1 MSTTIKD
8 VASKAGVSIATVS
21 RALNGSP
28 LVTDETRAKVVKL
41 ANELKYT
48 PNMMARGLML
58 KKSETLGVILPDLH
72 GDFFSE
78 VMKGIDEIARQNGY
92 HILVSSSH
100 SDKKEIESMLKVM
113 RSGRVDG
120 LIIMS
125 PHLDSTSLNDY
136 LTDDLPVVLLNC
148 SISEKANESIIIDNF
163 NGANQMVRH
172 LIKHGHKRI
181 AIIKGEENNFDA
193 EERLKGYRS
202 ALYDAG
208 IELNPKLE
216 LPGNFNEESGYTAM
230 KKILNLKPRPTA
242 VFASNDAMAIGA
254 ISAIQ
259 NKGLRIPEDIA
270 ICGFDD
276 VPIAKY
282 LKPSLSSVHVPIYD
296 LGTNAALKLFRFI
309 KNENNIQEEKI
320 VLQTTLIVRESCGC
334 L

>member
-1 MSTTIKD
+1 MGTTIKD
-8 VASKAGVSIATVS
+8 VAGKAGVSIATVS

-28 LVTDETRAKVVKL
+28 LVTDETRGKIIKL

-58 KKSETLGVILPDLH
+58 KKSETIGVILPDLH

-78 VMKGIDEIARQNGY
+78 VMKGIDEIARENGY

-100 SDKKEIESMLKVM
+100 SDKTEIESMLKVM

-136 LTDDLPVVLLNC
+136 ITDDLPVVLLNC
-148 SISEKANESIIIDNF
+148 SIGEKANESIIIDNF
-163 NGANQMVRH
+163 NGAKEMVRH

-208 IELNPKLE
+208 LELNPKLE
-216 LPGNFNEESGYTAM
+216 LPGNFNEETGYTAM

-259 NKGLRIPEDIA
+259 GKGLRIPEDIA
-270 ICGFDD
+270 IGGFDD
-276 VPIAKY
+276 VPITKY

-296 LGTNAALKLFRFI
+296 LGTNAASKLIRLI
-309 KNENNIQEEKI
+309 KNENNIPEEKI
-320 VLQTTLIVRESCGC
+320 VLRTTLIVRESCGC

>member
-8 VASKAGVSIATVS
+8 VADKAGVSIATVS

-28 LVTDETRAKVVKL
+28 LVTDETRIKIVKI

-58 KKSETLGVILPDLH
+58 KKSETIGVILPDLH

-78 VMKGIDEIARQNGY
+78 VMKGIDEVARDNGY

-100 SDKKEIESMLKVM
+100 SDKNEIESMLKVM

-125 PHLDSTSLNDY
+125 PHIDSTSLNDHI
-136 LTDDLPVVLLNC
+136 TNDLPVVLLNC
-148 SISEKANESIIIDNF
+148 TINGKENTSILIDNF
-163 NGANQMVRH
+163 EGARQMVRH

-202 ALYDAG
+202 ALYENG
-208 IELNPKLE
+208 LELNPKLE
-216 LPGNFNEESGYTAM
+216 IPGDFNEESGYTAM

-254 ISAIQ
+254 VSAIQ
-259 NKGLRIPEDIA
+259 SKGLKIPEDIA
-270 ICGFDD
+270 IGGFDD
-276 VPIAKY
+276 IPIAKY
-282 LKPSLSSVHVPIYD
+282 LKPSLSSVHVPINN
-296 LGTNAALKLFRFI
+296 LGTNAAIKLFKMI
-309 KNENNIQEEKI
+309 KNENNLSDGKT
-320 VLQTTLIVRESCGC
+320 VLPATLVVRESCGC

>member
-1 MSTTIKD
+1 MEKKRD
-8 VASKAGVSIATVS
+8 VA
-21 RALNGSP
+21 RLH
-28 LVTDETRAKVVKL
+28 KVVKL

-242 VFASNDAMAIGA
+242 VFASNDAMAC
-254 ISAIQ
+254 
-259 NKGLRIPEDIA
+259 GLILKKNTRII
-270 ICGFDD
+270 
-276 VPIAKY
+276 
-282 LKPSLSSVHVPIYD
+282 
-296 LGTNAALKLFRFI
+296 
-309 KNENNIQEEKI
+309 
-320 VLQTTLIVRESCGC
+320 
-334 L
+334 